1 SVEHLIIHNVIGISE
16 KEVTAMMIEGQ
27 QALSTIPG
35 VRSVITGKAMRERAQ
50 YRYCWQVR
58 FAAPEV
64 INSYHE
70 HPDYVAFTNRRF
82 RPVADREISI
92 DYAME

>member
-1 SVEHLIIHNVIGISE
+1 MNS
-16 KEVTAMMIEGQ
+16 
-27 QALSTIPG
+27 
-35 VRSVITGKAMRERAQ
+35 AQ
-50 YRYCWQVR
+50 YRYCWRVR

-92 DYAME
+92 GYAMECLENHLRRCHVRYCRPHRARF